1 MSVNTDKPRTGIITT
16 YLRPSIGL
24 GLVGIV
30 PLEWLNKKV
39 EFDFEGKNYQ
49 TNVIYRA
56 RKSIIQ
62 LKNVPH
68 SGGGSVIVRLID

>member
-1 MSVNTDKPRTGIITT
+1 MSVNTNKTKIGVATT

-30 PLEWLNKKV
+30 PLDWLNKKV
-39 EFDFEGKNYQ
+39 EFNFEGKSYQ

-62 LKNVPH
+62 LKNVQH
-68 SGGGSVIVRLID
+68 SNGGSVTVRLID